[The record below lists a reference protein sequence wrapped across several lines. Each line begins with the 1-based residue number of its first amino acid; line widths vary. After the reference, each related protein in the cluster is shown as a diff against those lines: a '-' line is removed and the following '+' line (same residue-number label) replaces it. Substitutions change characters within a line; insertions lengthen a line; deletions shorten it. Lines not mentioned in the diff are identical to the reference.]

1 MPISTPQS
9 HAERGHVKL
18 YARAYV
24 ALPDADPTLCAQHAA
39 VFEPAALELD
49 AAFDAH
55 RAAMNDTSAE
65 NAALAAADHA
75 LDALCERVELTV
87 KLNFGAAGIAELH
100 TLWGHRTRSALTTLP
115 HLQQTTALE
124 ELILRL
130 PGAKIVRLE
139 PALLAELEAANDAL
153 RAALARRQ
161 RAAAAQAA
169 CAARLSLAADDFDA
183 AWSRLVKLA
192 GFMLGAEAG
201 RTVPDLGRLRR

>member
-1 MPISTPQS
+1 MNKTLATLAFTALSLFAGST
-9 HAERGHVKL
+9 
-18 YARAYV
+18 
-24 ALPDADPTLCAQHAA
+24 
-39 VFEPAALELD
+39 F
-49 AAFDAH
+49 
-55 RAAMNDTSAE
+55 
-65 NAALAAADHA
+65 AALAAADHA

-87 KLNFGAAGIAELH
+87 KLNFGAAGVAELH

-161 RAAAAQAA
+161 RAAAALATS
-169 CAARLSLAADDFDA
+169 AARLSLAAEDFDA

>member
-49 AAFDAH
+49 AAFDAD

-65 NAALAAADHA
+65 NAALAAAG
-75 LDALCERVELTV
+75 V
-87 KLNFGAAGIAELH
+87 AELH

-153 RAALARRQ
+153 RDALARRQ
-161 RAAAAQAA
+161 RAAVAQAT

-201 RTVPDLGRLRR
+201 RTIPDLGRLRR